1 MKIPGKC
8 YLVGGAVRDMV
19 LGRVVHERDWVV
31 VGASE
36 EEMVDAGF
44 QKIGRHF
51 PVFLHPHTQEEFAL
65 ARSEKKTGAG
75 HRGFHVTANKTVT
88 LKQDLARRDLTMNAM
103 AIDDQGVLVDP
114 FNGKNDIENKVIK
127 HVSDAFQEDPLRCF
141 RVARFAAA
149 LPKFNVNESTSD
161 RMSDMS
167 YQLCELPAERVWQEF
182 QKAMVE
188 AEPARF
194 FEVLNDADIA
204 DPWFSGLDLK
214 ELASEMRNIPT
225 ARRGPLDVC
234 WFLDRVDSRAL
245 FKRLKAPKSTLTT
258 ATLVSQFG
266 NSLADYRSKNAYEL
280 LGILEKCRC
289 FRDPNMFATLVR
301 LVEGFKGVE
310 LEPLLDA
317 VEELRSIEL
326 DEPEGPDY
334 GRLLR
339 MERVERLSHLLHTQR
354 N

>member
-1 MKIPGKC
+1 MKIPGRC

-19 LGRVVHERDWVV
+19 LGKTVHERDWVV

-44 QKIGRHF
+44 RKIGSHF

-88 LKQDLARRDLTMNAM
+88 LKQDLVRRDLTMNAM

-114 FNGKNDIENKVIK
+114 FNGKNDIENKVIQ

-141 RVARFAAA
+141 RVARFAAG
-149 LPKFNVNESTSD
+149 LPMFNVNESTSD

-214 ELASEMRNIPT
+214 RLASEMRNIPT

-234 WFLDRVDSRAL
+234 WFLDREDSRAL
-245 FKRLKAPKSTLTT
+245 FRRLRAPKSTLTT
-258 ATLVSQFG
+258 ATLLSQFG
-266 NSLADYRSKNAYEL
+266 NTLANYLRQRNSML
-280 LGILEKCRC
+280 LQILEQCRC

-301 LVEGFKGVE
+301 LVERFKGVN
-310 LEPLLDA
+310 LDPLFAA
-317 VEELRSIEL
+317 VEELRSIQL

-334 GRLLR
+334 GPFLRL
-339 MERVERLSHLLHTQR
+339 ERVERLGIFLR
-354 N
+354 NLRK